1 MVEIKTK
8 AKGLRCKKIN
18 FLFLISIFSIVVVSL
33 LAGCSNIASLE
44 DAKSCGEYSQSYYN
58 RAVKEYKE
66 LITINELNTD
76 RGSGIQLHF
85 GLGKLYY
92 EHGDF
97 KQAIEEFKK
106 ADFLQ
111 AKKFLGISYYRQGDF
126 TDALEVFSKNDG
138 LDDEGMY
145 YYGLICEKLNLYDQA
160 KAGYKKIK
168 SPRYILLAKD
178 RLDSIEKTINPKLIN
193 DLDPAAAKIISD
205 APQAEAYPQAG
216 ALILHCDEQIEVLP
230 ADKEVDSLHYIIKI
244 LNERGKED
252 FSETHIE
259 YDSTY
264 EKVELEFA
272 RTIKPDGSVADVG
285 SRHIRNVS
293 KYLNFPLYSNVRVFI
308 ISFPEVS
315 EGAVIEYKVKIYK
328 NKLINKNDFVLHY
341 SLQAQEP
348 VIFANF
354 VLSLPEGKNL
364 NIKMVNEKYNNF
376 LANLAVSLK
385 KENGKVIYN
394 WQFKD
399 IPQIIPEPN
408 MPPNVEVNP
417 AMLFSTFKSW
427 QDIYNWWW
435 NLAKDKIKADEGIK
449 IKVKELIQNE
459 GAEEEKIKAIYNY
472 CAQKI
477 RYVAVEYG
485 QAGYEPHKAED
496 IFTNKYGDC
505 KDQAV
510 LLVTMLKEAGVQ
522 AFLVLIPTKDY
533 YNLNQKFPSVM
544 FNHCIAAVA
553 LDGKVVFM
561 DPTAETCP
569 FGDLPAGD
577 QNRQVLI
584 FKEDGYQIT
593 TTPLFPA
600 EHNLAEQDIVLKIN
614 NDESISAKKS
624 VVTLGVYNQGQ
635 RYWLLYTP
643 PQLIEET
650 LKEKIQ
656 EVSIGAK
663 LEDYQINN
671 LNNLNV
677 PVTLDYEFKGEE
689 YFTVAGN
696 LRILPQLA
704 GVNVTLAAK
713 EKREFPIDFTILDT
727 KENAIEID
735 MPDNLKVR
743 YMPENVQE
751 DSPWLRY
758 SVEYKQQGN
767 KVYFSQKNQLK
778 KIIITQEEYP
788 EFKKFFENLAKK
800 IKQRIVLEVKGN

>member
-1 MVEIKTK
+1 MMKIRVK
-8 AKGLRCKKIN
+8 ARSLGYGKKVFI
-18 FLFLISIFSIVVVSL
+18 LGAVVFVL
-33 LAGCSNIASLE
+33 LAGCDKSANLE
-44 DAKSCGEYSQSYYN
+44 DAKSFADNAQSYYGK
-58 RAVKEYKE
+58 AVKEYTD
-66 LITINELNTD
+66 LIVKN
-76 RGSGIQLHF
+76 GSDTHLHF
-85 GLGKLYY
+85 GLGELYY
-92 EHGDF
+92 GHGEF
-97 KQAIEEFKK
+97 KQAIEEFKQ
-106 ADFLQ
+106 ADFLR
-111 AKKFLGISYYRQGDF
+111 AKKFLGISYYRQGDW

-138 LDDEGMY
+138 MDDESLY
-145 YYGLICEKLNLYDQA
+145 YQGLTCEKLNLYDHA
-160 KAGYKKIK
+160 KAVYEKIK
-168 SPRYILLAKD
+168 SPQYSALAKERFD
-178 RLDSIEKTINPKLIN
+178 AIEKTINSKLIN

-216 ALILHCDEQIEVLP
+216 ALILHCDEQVEIFPE
-230 ADKEVDSLHYIIKI
+230 DKEEDNLHYIVKI

-285 SRHIRNVS
+285 SRHIRDVS
-293 KYLNFPLYSNVRVFI
+293 KYLNYPLYSNVRVFI

-315 EGAVIEYKVKIYK
+315 AGAVIEYKFKIHK
-328 NKLINKNDFVLHY
+328 NKLINKNDFVLDY
-341 SLQAQEP
+341 PLQTQEP

-364 NIKMVNEKYNNF
+364 NIKTINEKYNNF
-376 LANLAVSLK
+376 SADLTPSVK
-385 KENGKVIYN
+385 KEPGRVIYN

-399 IPQIIPEPN
+399 VPQIMPEPN
-408 MPPNVEVNP
+408 MPPDVEINP
-417 AMLFSTFKSW
+417 TMVFSTFKSW

-435 NLAKDKIKADEGIK
+435 NLAKDKIKANEGVK
-449 IKVKELIQNE
+449 SKVKELIQNAE
-459 GAEEEKIKAIYNY
+459 FSEEEKIKAIYNY
-472 CAQKI
+472 CAKEI

-485 QAGYEPHKAED
+485 QAGYEPHRAED

-510 LLVTMLKEAGVQ
+510 LLVTMLKEAGAQ
-522 AFLVLIPTKDY
+522 AFLVLIPTKDC
-533 YNLNQKFPSVM
+533 YNLNQEFPSVM
-544 FNHCIAAVA
+544 FNHCIAAV
-553 LDGKVVFM
+553 LLGGKIIFM

-569 FGDLPAGD
+569 FGDLPGAD
-577 QNRQVLI
+577 QDRQVLV
-584 FKEDGYQIT
+584 FKEDSYLIEN
-593 TTPLFPA
+593 TPLFPA
-600 EHNLAEQDIVLKIN
+600 EHNLARQDLVLKIN
-614 NDESISAKKS
+614 NDGSISAKKS
-624 VVTLGVYNQGQ
+624 VKTFGVYGQGQ

-643 PQLIEET
+643 PKLIEQT

-656 EVSIGAK
+656 DVSIGAK
-663 LEDYQINN
+663 LENYQIKN
-671 LNNLNV
+671 LNNLNL

-704 GVNVTLAAK
+704 GVDTALVAK
-713 EKREFPIDFTILDT
+713 EIREFPIDCAVLDT
-727 KENAIEID
+727 KENTIEID
-735 MPDNLKVR
+735 IPDNLKVR

-751 DSPWLRY
+751 ESPWLKY
-758 SVEYKQQGN
+758 NVEYKQQGN

-800 IKQRIVLEVKGN
+800 IKQRVVLETNVIQKEK